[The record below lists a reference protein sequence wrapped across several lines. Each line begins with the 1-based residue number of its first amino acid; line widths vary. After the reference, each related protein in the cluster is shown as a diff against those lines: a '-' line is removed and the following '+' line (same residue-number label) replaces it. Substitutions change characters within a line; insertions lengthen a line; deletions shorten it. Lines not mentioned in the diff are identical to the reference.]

1 MKYGPD
7 DQVERDTP
15 DAPFEQLTAILRARL
30 ERGDWRI
37 NRAIP
42 SENTLAGEYG
52 LSRPTV
58 RRALS
63 VLAMEGYVYTV
74 AGRGT
79 FGANREPKAPTDPP
93 D

>member
-15 DAPFEQLTAILRARL
+15 DAPFEQLTEILRARL

-37 NRAIP
+37 NRAIS
-42 SENTLAGEYG
+42 SENKLADEYG

-58 RRALS
+58 RRALA
-63 VLAMEGYVYTV
+63 VLAVEGFVYTV
-74 AGRGT
+74 PGRGT
-79 FGANREPKAPTDPP
+79 FAAKREPTAPADTP